1 MGVATKGE
9 MVAPHDTPHRVGQ
22 HMAHGPR
29 GGCARKCVDGHD
41 HMVVVVAVDATNKQR
56 HVVRGKQSV
65 CVLAQQWHHTTHW
78 WGHHQHTTTHRAGT
92 FMSSRWHI
100 KCQVCASPAPAS
112 PAVCGRGQ
120 GTPRTTTPPTQPP
133 PSTKPSKASVPLVT
147 THTHT
152 AQAQA
157 PPADG
162 HRLVIACV
170 PHVCIDT
177 VQSFCACCSLTTS
190 MAQQQQRPPAPS
202 VVCVPLAHLTIHHNT
217 CHIRHPS
224 CSGQHTRVV
233 WVSMASH
240 TVHTHAQTQTPHQTT
255 PTNNL
260 VVCGCE
266 HL

>member
-1 MGVATKGE
+1 
-9 MVAPHDTPHRVGQ
+9 
-22 HMAHGPR
+22 
-29 GGCARKCVDGHD
+29 
-41 HMVVVVAVDATNKQR
+41 MVVVTKRPPSNHTPPMFRPHTHSHALQCCAALSLR
-56 HVVRGKQSV
+56 HQ
-65 CVLAQQWHHTTHW
+65 L
-78 WGHHQHTTTHRAGT
+78 TTTT
-92 FMSSRWHI
+92 
-100 KCQVCASPAPAS
+100 P
-112 PAVCGRGQ
+112 
-120 GTPRTTTPPTQPP
+120 TPRGTPPTQPP
-133 PSTKPSKASVPLVT
+133 PPTKPSKASVPLVT

-202 VVCVPLAHLTIHHNT
+202 VVCVPLAHLTIHHTT

-255 PTNNL
+255 NVQPCCL
-260 VVCGCE
+260 WV
-266 HL
+266 